1 LGLLSGINELNL
13 DAKGRMAMPACYRE
27 PIAESCDGDLVVTVD
42 QDTSLLIYPK
52 PEWEELER
60 KLVKLPSFVKEARVL
75 QRLLLGHAT
84 HVKLDNSGRLLIPPM
99 LRDFARL
106 DKRIVLIGQGNKFE
120 LWDDER
126 WYGLRNQWIDDSK
139 GDKSLPEQL
148 GNFSL

>member
-1 LGLLSGINELNL
+1 MGLLSGINELNL
-13 DAKGRMAMPACYRE
+13 DAKGRMAMPARYRQSL
-27 PIAESCDGDLVVTVD
+27 AESCDGNLVITVD

-60 KLVKLPSFVKEARVL
+60 KLVKLPSFVKEARLL

-84 HVKLDNSGRLLIPPM
+84 EVELDNSGRMLIPPM

-126 WYGLRNQWIDDSK
+126 WYGLRDQWIDDSK
-139 GDKSLPEQL
+139 SDKSLPDQL